1 MDFVEKM
8 QFARARPK
16 TKLDRLRRGAGQER
30 RDRGDQAF
38 LFSAANMKFSL
49 TV

>member
-1 MDFVEKM
+1 MDFVEKI
-8 QFARARPK
+8 QLARARRDI
-16 TKLDRLRRGAGQER
+16 KLHRLRRGADQER